1 MHETSLHADLRAR
14 AAVHLVHDTLVRV
27 SNICGKITLAQSN
40 NVRNFSIVNINKVT
54 SPVISFMGLS
64 TDIPWKKTKFFILM
78 LILGLRNSLLSD
90 CQSTVTFKLM
100 SRFTKPP
107 PAKGHEMT
115 LNFHRKRRLYYRP
128 NWIRTPNNGNQIG
141 KYIYKCLP
149 ARKITSPSLT
159 IDGYHC
165 SAFALIW
172 F

>member
-1 MHETSLHADLRAR
+1 MCCHRGLSPDTTDPLMHETSLHADLRAR

-54 SPVISFMGLS
+54 FPVISFMGLS
-64 TDIPWKKTKFFILM
+64 TDIPWKKTKIFILM

-128 NWIRTPNNGNQIG
+128 NWIRTPNNGN
-141 KYIYKCLP
+141 
-149 ARKITSPSLT
+149 
-159 IDGYHC
+159 
-165 SAFALIW
+165 
-172 F
+172 